1 MRSGETEASFEDFVR
16 ARSDSL
22 LRTAL
27 LLTGQRRAEAEDL
40 LQLALERA
48 YRHWP
53 RICGSEG
60 PERYV
65 RRILASASAD
75 RWRRLARRPEQ
86 AIPIGGGP
94 VVPDRTAEIADRDYL
109 LRALAALPPRQ
120 RAVLVLRYFDDLS
133 EVETADMLG
142 CSLGTVKSQ
151 AARGLARLRT
161 AAGPVPAMPTGRDAG
176 RRSPRAARK
185 AADD

>member
-1 MRSGETEASFEDFVR
+1 MRSGETEVSFEDFVR

-40 LQLALERA
+40 LQIALERA

-65 RRILASASAD
+65 HDVGR
-75 RWRRLARRPEQ
+75 
-86 AIPIGGGP
+86 
-94 VVPDRTAEIADRDYL
+94 
-109 LRALAALPPRQ
+109 
-120 RAVLVLRYFDDLS
+120 
-133 EVETADMLG
+133 
-142 CSLGTVKSQ
+142 
-151 AARGLARLRT
+151 
-161 AAGPVPAMPTGRDAG
+161 GPVPQRVDDRSEFRHGWSERGARQLP
-176 RRSPRAARK
+176 RREDLHMRRWLGDVHGERSS
-185 AADD
+185 AADIRCPGRLLHLEHPERHRGVCEPPRLG

>member
-53 RICGSEG
+53 KICGSEG

-65 RRILASASAD
+65 RRILASASTD
-75 RWRRLARRPEQ
+75 RWRRLARRPEH
-86 AIPIGGGP
+86 AMPAGGGP
-94 VVPDRTAEIADRDYL
+94 VVPDRTGEIAATVGRPSG
-109 LRALAALPPRQ
+109 LAAGGPGGV
-120 RAVLVLRYFDDLS
+120 RAS
-133 EVETADMLG
+133 
-142 CSLGTVKSQ
+142 
-151 AARGLARLRT
+151 LARVL
-161 AAGPVPAMPTGRDAG
+161 
-176 RRSPRAARK
+176 
-185 AADD
+185 